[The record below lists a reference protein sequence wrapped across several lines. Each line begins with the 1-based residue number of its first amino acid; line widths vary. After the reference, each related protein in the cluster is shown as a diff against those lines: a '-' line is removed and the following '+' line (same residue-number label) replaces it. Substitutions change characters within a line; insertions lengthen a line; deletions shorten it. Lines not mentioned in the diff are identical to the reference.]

1 MKAEIEI
8 NNLISWYLKTNKILS
23 NLNSGP
29 DVISFE
35 KFIILQK
42 LSEKKVVT
50 ITEIAKQM
58 KTTTP
63 AASHKVTQL
72 AKLGLVKKEHGMPD
86 DQRIVLL
93 HLTTKGK
100 NKYKELTDY
109 YYDRAS
115 KIDYKEMFN

>member
-8 NNLISWYLKTNKILS
+8 NALISWYLKTNKILS
-23 NLNSGP
+23 GLNSGHNI
-29 DVISFE
+29 ISFE

-42 LSEKKVVT
+42 LAEKKRIT
-50 ITEIAKQM
+50 ITEIAKEM
-58 KTTTP
+58 ETTTP

-72 AKLGLVKKEHGMPD
+72 AKLGLVKKEYGMPD
-86 DQRIVLL
+86 DQRIVVL
-93 HLTTKGK
+93 HLTAKGK

-115 KIDYKEMFN
+115 KINYKEMSE